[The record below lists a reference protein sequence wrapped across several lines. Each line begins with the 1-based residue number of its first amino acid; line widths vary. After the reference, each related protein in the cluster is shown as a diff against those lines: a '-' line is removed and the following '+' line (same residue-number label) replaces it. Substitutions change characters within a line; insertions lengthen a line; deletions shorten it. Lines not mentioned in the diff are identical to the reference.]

1 MTDGDETIMTVFILG
16 KRLCAF
22 VHTNY
27 EIVLNVPRAQLK
39 SIHEI
44 KKVMNKTKNKNAGN
58 T

>member
-27 EIVLNVPRAQLK
+27 EIVLNVP
-39 SIHEI
+39 
-44 KKVMNKTKNKNAGN
+44 
-58 T
+58 